1 MIGLIL
7 LLGAILFEAIAVLL
21 AGNRITPLS
30 MSWTRPV
37 ALLGLMFVGLFG
49 AGPGLAAGLRRRLDH
64 SVFNLW
70 PGRHSGQT
78 ATPYLDSLG
87 YAVTA
92 AVFFILFCLAAFVSA
107 ETRILDHTVRTLNW
121 PLWVMQ
127 CTLVVAFGGNVV
139 RYSIF
144 AADASLR
151 RYPEPHLDSVVRFK
165 QLFAPTR

>member
-1 MIGLIL
+1 MIGLL
-7 LLGAILFEAIAVLL
+7 MLLGAILFEAIAVLL

-49 AGPGLAAGLRRRLDH
+49 AGPGLAAGLRRRLDR

-70 PGRHSGQT
+70 SGQRFSREFT
-78 ATPYLDSLG
+78 RYLDSLG

-92 AVFFILFCLAAFVSA
+92 SVFFILFCLAAFVSA
-107 ETRILDHTVRTLNW
+107 ETRILDQIVRTLNW

-151 RYPEPHLDSVVRFK
+151 SYRESQLDSVVRFTD
-165 QLFAPTR
+165 LFGSRG

>member
-1 MIGLIL
+1 MCI
-7 LLGAILFEAIAVLL
+7 
-21 AGNRITPLS
+21 RDS
-30 MSWTRPV
+30 
-37 ALLGLMFVGLFG
+37 
-49 AGPGLAAGLRRRLDH
+49 
-64 SVFNLW
+64 
-70 PGRHSGQT
+70 
-78 ATPYLDSLG
+78 LDSLG

-92 AVFFILFCLAAFVSA
+92 TVFFILFCLAAFVSA

-139 RYSIF
+139 RYSVF

-165 QLFAPTR
+165 QLFAPNR